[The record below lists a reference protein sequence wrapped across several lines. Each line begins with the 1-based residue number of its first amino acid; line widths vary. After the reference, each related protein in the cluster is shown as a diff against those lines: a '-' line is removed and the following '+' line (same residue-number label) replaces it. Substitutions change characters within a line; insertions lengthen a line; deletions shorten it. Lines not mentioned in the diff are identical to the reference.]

1 MNVKLTLVERA
12 RAFAIDAHTRIDQRR
27 KYSQQSYSDHLASVA
42 SIVASVSEDAEM
54 IAAAWLHDVVE
65 DTPATLYDVE
75 TAFGKEV
82 ALLVE
87 NLTDVS
93 KPSDGN
99 RAARKA
105 IDRQH
110 TATGPSRA
118 KTVKLADLID
128 NLQDICKHDMRFAQ
142 TFLVEMGAT
151 LEVLD
156 TGDQQLYQRAWK
168 T

>member
-1 MNVKLTLVERA
+1 MNKDLTLIERA
-12 RAFAIDAHTRIDQRR
+12 RAFAIDAHTRIDHRR
-27 KYSQQSYSDHLASVA
+27 KYSQQPYSEHLAAVA
-42 SIVASVSEDAEM
+42 SIVASVSEDEEM

-75 TAFGKEV
+75 TAFGKGV
-82 ALLVE
+82 ASLVE

-110 TATGPSRA
+110 TALGSSGA
-118 KTVKLADLID
+118 KTVKLADLI
-128 NLQDICKHDMRFAQ
+128 NNSQDICKHDMRFAQ

>member
-1 MNVKLTLVERA
+1 MKNNLTLVEQA
-12 RAFAIDAHTRIDQRR
+12 RAFSIEAHTRIGQRR
-27 KYSQQSYSDHLASVA
+27 KYTQQPYSEHLASVA
-42 SIVASVSEDAEM
+42 RIVAAITDDEEM

-93 KPSDGN
+93 KPGDGN
-99 RAARKA
+99 RATRKA

-110 TATGPSRA
+110 IALASSRA
-118 KTVKLADLID
+118 KTVNTMLLGYWLK
-128 NLQDICKHDMRFAQ
+128 Q
-142 TFLVEMGAT
+142 TLK
-151 LEVLD
+151 
-156 TGDQQLYQRAWK
+156 R
-168 T
+168 